1 MLDDNVPVETIAK
14 VLNHSNTSTTLRY
27 LGITK
32 EQVLQTYDD
41 YEL

>member
-1 MLDDNVPVETIAK
+1 MYDDGVPIETIAK
-14 VLNHSNTSTTLRY
+14 VLNHSSPTTTMAY
-27 LGITK
+27 IGITK